1 MESIYSQHSSLFKC
15 IFATFDFEILMPPAW
30 FKKSLCQSVKTLNLY
45 ATHFCATPK
54 NLMPPPGMA
63 LKKKTNAPH
72 PKIWKLANLG
82 GVGVVGVVVR
92 GGFYNDL
99 EIGFEGYPRKAL

>member
-1 MESIYSQHSSLFKC
+1 
-15 IFATFDFEILMPPAW
+15 MPIREDL
-30 FKKSLCQSVKTLNLY
+30 KSLCHPLLCHPQKPY
-45 ATHFCATPK
+45 AT
-54 NLMPPPGMA
+54 PGGGIKKRGGGI
-63 LKKKTNAPH
+63 KKKTNAPH